1 MAKMQSSIFEY
12 EIGQS
17 ILKYQ
22 DQISQDM
29 MYRDQTVAHI
39 GKRGIRRRDTRPK
52 HYQE

>member
-22 DQISQDM
+22 DQVANDM
-29 MYRDQTVAHI
+29 MFRDSTVNHI
-39 GKRGIRRRDTRPK
+39 GKRGIRRRDARPK
-52 HYQE
+52 QYQE